1 MNEQLIRDKYLIV
14 PNFISSTK
22 AEELSNNF
30 KEYADTHELPADP
43 QVPNCI
49 ASKFDFIPFVELL
62 VEKTVNVSQLVGE
75 TVLPTYSYARIY
87 GRGNVLPY
95 HVDKPECE
103 ISLTVNLSG
112 DKDWIIGIYN
122 DTGLNEVCLKP
133 GDAMVYLGCDARHGR
148 EPFDGEECTQ
158 VFLHYVRSNG
168 LNFKRYFD
176 KDHRYKDDPVK
187 VKAQPKATTVGPL
200 NDYIRVYEDIFTP
213 DECKMILD
221 EYMDSDHWKSA
232 TVSSHSVANTS
243 VRNCDIIGISTPDTI
258 NKNRL
263 HRVMIDKTIFK
274 GVDKAAQR
282 YMREFP
288 NCFLKSD
295 SGYDLLRYKTGGYY
309 RQHTDSFKEQP
320 RTLALSINLND
331 DYLGGN
337 LAFFDQETQ
346 IRGGA
351 GSVVLFPANFMYP
364 HEITDVTEGTRYSI
378 VTWFT

>member
-1 MNEQLIRDKYLIV
+1 M
-14 PNFISSTK
+14 
-22 AEELSNNF
+22 
-30 KEYADTHELPADP
+30 
-43 QVPNCI
+43 
-49 ASKFDFIPFVELL
+49 
-62 VEKTVNVSQLVGE
+62 
-75 TVLPTYSYARIY
+75 
-87 GRGNVLPY
+87 
-95 HVDKPECE
+95 
-103 ISLTVNLSG
+103 
-112 DKDWIIGIYN
+112 
-122 DTGLNEVCLKP
+122 
-133 GDAMVYLGCDARHGR
+133 
-148 EPFDGEECTQ
+148 
-158 VFLHYVRSNG
+158 
-168 LNFKRYFD
+168 
-176 KDHRYKDDPVK
+176 
-187 VKAQPKATTVGPL
+187 KAQPKATTVGPL
-200 NDYIRVYEDIFTP
+200 NDYIKIYEDIFTP

-221 EYMDSDHWKSA
+221 EYMDSDQWKPA
-232 TVSSHSVANTS
+232 TVSSNSVENTS

-274 GVDKAAQR
+274 GVDKVAQR
-282 YMREFP
+282 YMKDFP

-351 GSVVLFPANFMYP
+351 GSVVVFPANFMYP